1 MKKKRL
7 ELTIALLREEAA
19 AFAQVE
25 STYPEPT
32 LYGVTDGKAIGTYLE
47 HKFRGHLEASY
58 ALAPSSSAK
67 GIDFPG
73 LGVDMKVTAI
83 TQPQSSCPFKSA
95 LQKIFGL
102 GYPLLVFVYQKRDDP
117 KTNTAILNIL
127 HTVFVEEHYTA
138 DYVMTKLIR
147 NHLEAGCNVEDLVG
161 LMRDKNL
168 PLDDVEAAE
177 IAEEL
182 LKSPCEQGY
191 LTISNALQWRLQ
203 YARVIEEAGKVRDSQ
218 TEVGRRPTMAKS
230 KKTAEYGDFQT
241 PSGLA
246 QAVCACWLAM
256 DSGRPRS
263 SSQPAGLETSFS
275 PPSTNL
281 TTRTELSEQ
290 KSTRATSIMPAPVCD
305 AAPAGRRS
313 ISLKPTSSQRIGRAS
328 LHRFPNRF

>member
-1 MKKKRL
+1 MHWRPL
-7 ELTIALLREEAA
+7 ARR
-19 AFAQVE
+19 
-25 STYPEPT
+25 
-32 LYGVTDGKAIGTYLE
+32 
-47 HKFRGHLEASY
+47 RGSISLV
-58 ALAPSSSAK
+58 
-67 GIDFPG
+67 F
-73 LGVDMKVTAI
+73 GVDMKVTAI

-127 HTVFVEEHYTA
+127 HTVFVEERYTA

-203 YARVIEEAGKVRDSQ
+203 YARVIEEAGKVR
-218 TEVGRRPTMAKS
+218 GIHKLR
-230 KKTAEYGDFQT
+230 
-241 PSGLA
+241 
-246 QAVCACWLAM
+246 
-256 DSGRPRS
+256 
-263 SSQPAGLETSFS
+263 
-275 PPSTNL
+275 
-281 TTRTELSEQ
+281 
-290 KSTRATSIMPAPVCD
+290 
-305 AAPAGRRS
+305 
-313 ISLKPTSSQRIGRAS
+313 
-328 LHRFPNRF
+328 